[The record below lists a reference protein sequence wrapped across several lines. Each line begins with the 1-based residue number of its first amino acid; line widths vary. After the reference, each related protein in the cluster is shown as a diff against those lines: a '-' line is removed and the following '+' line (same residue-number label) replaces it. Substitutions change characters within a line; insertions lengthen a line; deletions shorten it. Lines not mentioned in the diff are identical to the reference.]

1 MIEISLLEQ
10 FDAFSRLGTLS
21 KASEELHI
29 SQPALSR
36 SMKRL
41 EEELNMPLFVREGK
55 RMRLN
60 ENGKLAAKYA
70 ARILDDEKEM
80 ILDLMEFDKKRT
92 SITLGFCAPMP
103 IIRLIPVLQM
113 DYPGRSIITTLE
125 AEDEKLL
132 RDLKEDRIQLA
143 IFHEKPSDPSIFCQ
157 RYLSEHLY
165 LYVPKDHPLA
175 GKSFVTLEEIAKY
188 RIIVHRYTGF
198 WLTICQ
204 QYIPESNLLIQESMD
219 AIDVLAEASTL
230 AMFNSDAMMQEG
242 YDTTGRISIPISDPC
257 MTTVYY
263 AACRQDMREHYRT
276 FFSAVRAEALHQGSH
291 ESN

>member
-80 ILDLMEFDKKRT
+80 IRDLMEFDKKRT
-92 SITLGFCAPMP
+92 SITLGSCAPMP
-103 IIRLIPVLQM
+103 IIRLMPVLQM
-113 DYPGRSIITTLE
+113 NYPGRSIN
-125 AEDEKLL
+125 A
-132 RDLKEDRIQLA
+132 R
-143 IFHEKPSDPSIFCQ
+143 
-157 RYLSEHLY
+157 
-165 LYVPKDHPLA
+165 
-175 GKSFVTLEEIAKY
+175 G
-188 RIIVHRYTGF
+188 
-198 WLTICQ
+198 
-204 QYIPESNLLIQESMD
+204 
-219 AIDVLAEASTL
+219 
-230 AMFNSDAMMQEG
+230 
-242 YDTTGRISIPISDPC
+242 GR
-257 MTTVYY
+257 
-263 AACRQDMREHYRT
+263 
-276 FFSAVRAEALHQGSH
+276 
-291 ESN
+291 